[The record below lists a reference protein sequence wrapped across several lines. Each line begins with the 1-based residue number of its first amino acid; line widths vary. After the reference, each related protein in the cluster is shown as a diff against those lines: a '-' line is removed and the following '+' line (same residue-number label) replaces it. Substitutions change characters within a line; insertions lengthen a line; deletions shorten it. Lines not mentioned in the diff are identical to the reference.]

1 MGQKD
6 SKVAVSRD
14 DEDILNVPE
23 TENGELERESREDT
37 ISKSPAS
44 VGGGIAEG
52 STDKNRVEV
61 ESGKDTIGR
70 KINLG
75 KVEELPT
82 QKNKTEAIGNQVFEP
97 GRDKSMVNSEPGSE
111 QNEGVPCTSFVFMNG
126 EESQCGSLSS
136 SLDSE
141 ISVVSVRPN
150 LSLMVNTENDQ
161 TMDDHELQESI
172 SESEDNPLL
181 HDESLRAEE
190 GEDPEQRWQLEQRR
204 LLDLLEAKDTEI
216 AHLMRCLR
224 AKDREIVRLRL
235 QCGLAADAMD
245 RWRSSDLLILEL
257 GQEAVPASAGS
268 VVQAILMLVTSPR
281 AGTRHI
287 EGLPEQWRDEAGLGP
302 GVKCLLLL
310 ARVLAAP
317 VKAVRNV
324 WSRL

>member
-6 SKVAVSRD
+6 GKVAVSGD
-14 DEDILNVPE
+14 DKDILNVSE

-37 ISKSPAS
+37 ISNSPSS
-44 VGGGIAEG
+44 VGGRIAEG
-52 STDKNRVEV
+52 STDNNRVEV
-61 ESGKDTIGR
+61 GSGKDTTGR
-70 KINLG
+70 KINLDRF
-75 KVEELPT
+75 EQLPT
-82 QKNKTEAIGNQVFEP
+82 RKNQNETIGNLVFEP
-97 GRDKSMVNSEPGSE
+97 GQDKSTVNSEPGTE
-111 QNEGVPCTSFVFMNG
+111 QNEGVASTSFVFMNG
-126 EESQCGSLSS
+126 GFSQCGSVSS

-141 ISVVSVRPN
+141 MSVVSVRPN

-161 TMDDHELQESI
+161 TMDDHELRESI

-190 GEDPEQRWQLEQRR
+190 GEDPEQRWQTEQRR
-204 LLDLLEAKDTEI
+204 LLDLLEAKDNEI

-245 RWRSSDLLILEL
+245 RWRSSDLLVLEL
-257 GQEAVPASAGS
+257 GHEAVPASAGS

-317 VKAVRNV
+317 VKVVRNV

>member
-6 SKVAVSRD
+6 SKVAVSGD
-14 DEDILNVPE
+14 DENILNVSE
-23 TENGELERESREDT
+23 TENGVLEEESREDT
-37 ISKSPAS
+37 ISNTPAS
-44 VGGGIAEG
+44 VGGRIADG
-52 STDKNRVEV
+52 STDENRVEV
-61 ESGKDTIGR
+61 RSGKDTTGR

-82 QKNKTEAIGNQVFEP
+82 QKNQTETIGKQVFEP
-97 GRDKSMVNSEPGSE
+97 GRDKSTVNSEPGTE
-111 QNEGVPCTSFVFMNG
+111 QDEGVPSTSFVFMNG
-126 EESQCGSLSS
+126 GESQCGSLSS

-161 TMDDHELQESI
+161 TMDDHELRDSI
-172 SESEDNPLL
+172 SESEDNQLL
-181 HDESLRAEE
+181 HESLRAEE

-204 LLDLLEAKDTEI
+204 LLDLLEAKDAEI

-245 RWRSSDLLILEL
+245 RWRSSDLLVLEL